1 MRAVLTVEHD
11 PLDAT
16 DDEGSGDPS
25 GGLLR
30 PMHIHLNNPHRTDEL
45 MSYLKHYDWRLRRL
59 DDQTIEAQAPIGA
72 IASTLGPRD
81 LRAHV
86 KAWQAFYPG
95 ADVEVAMSRPL
106 PHTTPLRPVPT
117 YAALAA

>member
-1 MRAVLTVEHD
+1 
-11 PLDAT
+11 
-16 DDEGSGDPS
+16 
-25 GGLLR
+25 
-30 PMHIHLNNPHRTDEL
+30 MHIHLNNADRTEEL
-45 MSYLKHYDWRLRRL
+45 LSYLKHYDWRLRRL
-59 DDQTIEAQAPIGA
+59 DEQTIEAQAPIGA

-95 ADVEVAMSRPL
+95 ADAEVAVSRPL

-117 YAALAA
+117 LATALAA